1 MYFDLKKKN
10 ISLQEQPY
18 YEVNRTDDTS
28 TDIGIGQT
36 ALYDLIIKVPHK
48 TRAHY
53 KVHIRLLH
61 QKKSTLH

>member
-1 MYFDLKKKN
+1 M
-10 ISLQEQPY
+10 QEQPY
-18 YEVNRTDDTS
+18 YVVNRTDDTS

-53 KVHIRLLH
+53 KVHIQAQRLIV
-61 QKKSTLH
+61 

>member
-1 MYFDLKKKN
+1 MYFALFKKKKT

-18 YEVNRTDDTS
+18 YVVNRTDDSS

-53 KVHIRLLH
+53 KARIRVFH
-61 QKKSTLH
+61 QKK

>member
-1 MYFDLKKKN
+1 MYFNFKN
-10 ISLQEQPY
+10 PISLQEQPY
-18 YEVNRTDDTS
+18 YVVNRTDETN

-53 KVHIRLLH
+53 KVHIRVFH
-61 QKKSTLH
+61 QKK